1 MFIQGRLPKRT
12 KPTWVT
18 LAKDFIKEWPEVL
31 DGLEYTN
38 LPISYVKWIHITLK
52 NNVTI
57 RYDIEKA
64 LQVRSKK
71 KIVDIVTKS
80 LNGNYNN
87 IKKVDLKFN
96 VKQLKI
102 DIEQKTD
109 VFLKKSYQLLV
120 NFFKTVE

>member
-1 MFIQGRLPKRT
+1 MLRRKKRG
-12 KPTWVT
+12 P
-18 LAKDFIKEWPEVL
+18 
-31 DGLEYTN
+31 
-38 LPISYVKWIHITLK
+38 
-52 NNVTI
+52 
-57 RYDIEKA
+57 
-64 LQVRSKK
+64 VRSKK

-109 VFLKKSYQLLV
+109 VFLKKS
-120 NFFKTVE
+120 FT

>member
-1 MFIQGRLPKRT
+1 M
-12 KPTWVT
+12 
-18 LAKDFIKEWPEVL
+18 
-31 DGLEYTN
+31 
-38 LPISYVKWIHITLK
+38 
-52 NNVTI
+52 TI
-57 RYDIEKA
+57 RYDIEKE

-109 VFLKKSYQLLV
+109 VFLKKS
-120 NFFKTVE
+120 FT

>member
-1 MFIQGRLPKRT
+1 MPKRLPKRT

-57 RYDIEKA
+57 RYDIEKE

-87 IKKVDLKFN
+87 IKKELRAMLPSFIK
-96 VKQLKI
+96 KI
-102 DIEQKTD
+102 I
-109 VFLKKSYQLLV
+109 FYR
-120 NFFKTVE
+120 

>member
-1 MFIQGRLPKRT
+1 M
-12 KPTWVT
+12 
-18 LAKDFIKEWPEVL
+18 
-31 DGLEYTN
+31 
-38 LPISYVKWIHITLK
+38 
-52 NNVTI
+52 TI
-57 RYDIEKA
+57 RYDIEKE

-80 LNGNYNN
+80 LNCNYNN

-109 VFLKKSYQLLV
+109 VFLKKS
-120 NFFKTVE
+120 FT

>member
-1 MFIQGRLPKRT
+1 MPKRLPKRT

-57 RYDIEKA
+57 RYNIEKE

-80 LNGNYNN
+80 LKGNYNN

-109 VFLKKSYQLLV
+109 VFLKKS
-120 NFFKTVE
+120 FT

>member
-1 MFIQGRLPKRT
+1 MPKKLPKRT

-31 DGLEYTN
+31 DGLEYSN
-38 LPISYVKWIHITLK
+38 LPISYVKWINITLK

-57 RYDIEKA
+57 HYDIEKE
-64 LQVRSKK
+64 LKIRSKN
-71 KIVDIVTKS
+71 KIVDKVTKA

-96 VKQLKI
+96 VKKLKV

-109 VFLKKSYQLLV
+109 VFLKKS
-120 NFFKTVE
+120 FT